1 MFSLCLPVSVFLS
14 VFVCLPLCLS
24 GFCLSLS
31 LPLSVCL
38 SLLLL
43 SVGLCFCFCLSSLSV
58 FLFLSVHLSVCLSLL
73 PTPFIVMLAA
83 SSEPVPEVQ
92 PAATRSAGD
101 VSLPHVLRSRVPCG
115 LCAGL
120 PPQLRRFRHRRHVRV
135 WNYIPVGLHSYLQ
148 P

>member
-1 MFSLCLPVSVFLS
+1 MCLASVCLPVSVFLS
-14 VFVCLPLCLS
+14 IC
-24 GFCLSLS
+24 
-31 LPLSVCL
+31 LSVCL
-38 SLLLL
+38 VAVSLCLCPCMSVTPPPLCRSVSVSVFL
-43 SVGLCFCFCLSSLSV
+43 SVSPPSLCFCFC
-58 FLFLSVHLSVCLSLL
+58 LSVCLSLL

-83 SSEPVPEVQ
+83 SSEPVPEVE
-92 PAATRSAGD
+92 PAATRGTGD

-115 LCAGL
+115 LCSGL